1 MMKNRCLNV
10 VIVSFIL
17 GLSGNIPIFGRGVSP
32 CFDLLS
38 PKVIS
43 AFRNSLPENVRLEPL
58 SFFVKSGGPEEY
70 WAAGEWIC
78 SCEEPGRESEGFVL
92 PLVAKLVRRNTNA
105 TNEFSVSWFRIR
117 KWHFSILSTNQE
129 IGKEPTIDIASWSQL
144 SAPQQLSDFGFSG
157 KTDDIVV
164 LQDCFLSKIHNP
176 ESLSFDQFRSLFDEA
191 RPVPE
196 DSMFRSDSTNFP
208 VALRKIESLFSGNVE
223 CLEKRLNTINDLCKD
238 IPRTLK
244 EPLPWNG
251 IRTVPLLY
259 DDETFFRQFFKPV
272 GQLVSISVNVDPR
285 SCTAWGTYGYVDCL
299 CNVDGVLFQLLLLP
313 NVGNPNLQSGDQDST
328 IDAPASTFS
337 VFGNGR
343 FFVFPNVSTV
353 ISIAD

>member
-1 MMKNRCLNV
+1 MMKIRCPHS
-10 VIVSFIL
+10 VISAFIL
-17 GLSGNIPIFGRGVSP
+17 AFLGNVSVFGRGVSP

-117 KWHFSILSTNQE
+117 EWHFSILSTKQA
-129 IGKEPTIDIASWSQL
+129 IGKEPTIDIASWSML
-144 SAPQQLSDFGFSG
+144 SAPQPFSEFESSG
-157 KTDDIVV
+157 EAGDKFV
-164 LQDCFLSKIHNP
+164 LQDCFLSEIHNP
-176 ESLSFDQFRSLFDEA
+176 KSLSFDCFRSLFDET
-191 RPVPE
+191 PSVPG
-196 DSMFRSDSTNFP
+196 DSIICSDSTNFP
-208 VALRKIESLFSGNVE
+208 VALKKIESVFSGNVE
-223 CLEKRLNTINDLCKD
+223 ELEKRLRIINDLCED
-238 IPRTLK
+238 IPRTLA

-251 IRTVPLLY
+251 IRTVPLLN
-259 DDETFFRQFFKPV
+259 DDEYFFRRFFEPI

-299 CNVDGVLFQLLLLP
+299 CNVDGVLCQLLLLP
-313 NVGNPNLQSGDQDST
+313 DIETPKPQSDNRNLT
-328 IDAPASTFS
+328 IDDTGSTCS
-337 VFGNGR
+337 VLGNGR
-343 FFVFPNVSTV
+343 FFVFPNISTV

>member
-1 MMKNRCLNV
+1 MKKRCSYV
-10 VIVSFIL
+10 VVFTSIL
-17 GLSGNIPIFGRGVSP
+17 VFFGILPVFGRGVSP

-38 PKVIS
+38 PKVLS
-43 AFRNSLPENVRLEPL
+43 AFQNSLSKSVRLEPL

-78 SCEEPGRESEGFVL
+78 SCREPGRESEGFVV
-92 PLVAKLVRRNTNA
+92 PLVAKMVRRNINT

-117 KWHFSILSTNQE
+117 NWHFSILSTNQE

-144 SAPQQLSDFGFSG
+144 SAPQPLSDFGFSG
-157 KTDDIVV
+157 ETNDIFV
-164 LQDCFLSKIHNP
+164 LQDSFLSKIHNP
-176 ESLSFDQFRSLFDEA
+176 ESLSFDHFHSLFDET
-191 RPVPE
+191 PPIPE

-223 CLEKRLNTINDLCKD
+223 DLEKRLNTINDLCKD

-259 DDETFFRQFFKPV
+259 DDESFFRRFFEPV

-285 SCTAWGTYGYVDCL
+285 SCSAWGTYGYVDCL
-299 CNVDGVLFQLLLLP
+299 CDVDGVLCQLLLLP
-313 NVGNPNLQSGDQDST
+313 NIGNPNLQPGDQDST
-328 IDAPASTFS
+328 IDAPASIFS
-337 VFGNGR
+337 VSGNGR
-343 FFVFPNVSTV
+343 FFVLQNISTV